1 MHRAIGV
8 IELNSVARG
17 VNTWDAMMKSA
28 NVNLIGAYPVC
39 PGKYIIMISGD
50 VGAVETSV
58 KTGEE
63 CGGRFLINSIVIP
76 NVHQQVFPALN
87 ASVDV
92 PEISALGVI
101 ETYSIASA
109 IIVADTAVK
118 TASVTLIEIRIAR
131 GLGGKGFVFL
141 TGDVGAV
148 ESAIKAALESAGQE
162 DLITESVVIPYPH
175 ESVRERLWS

>member
-1 MHRAIGV
+1 MNRAIGL

-17 VNTWDAMMKSA
+17 VNTWDAMMKAA
-28 NVNLIGAYPVC
+28 NVDLIGAYPIC

-63 CGGRFLINSIVIP
+63 CAGRFLVNSIVIP

-92 PEISALGVI
+92 AEILALGVV

-109 IIVADTAVK
+109 IIVADGAVK
-118 TASVTLIEIRIAR
+118 AATVTLIEIRIAR

-148 ESAIKAALESAGQE
+148 EAAIKSSLESAGQE
-162 DLITESVVIPYPH
+162 DLIAESVVIPYPH
-175 ESVRERLWS
+175 KSVRDRLWS